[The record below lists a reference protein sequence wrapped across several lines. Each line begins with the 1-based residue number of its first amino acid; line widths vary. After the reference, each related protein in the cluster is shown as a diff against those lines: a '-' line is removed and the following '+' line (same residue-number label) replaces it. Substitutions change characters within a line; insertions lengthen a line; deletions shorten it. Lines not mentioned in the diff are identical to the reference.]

1 LLDAGSPVVEH
12 LCHLN
17 QLPAAG
23 FRFHC
28 VPVKFR
34 GVGAFPVR
42 AYAVIENLHAHS
54 T

>member
-1 LLDAGSPVVEH
+1 LLGAGIPVVEP

-23 FRFHC
+23 FRFDC
-28 VPVKFR
+28 LPVKFR
-34 GVGAFPVR
+34 GVGTFPVR